1 MAEANSTAVSTEKMT
16 ALLASKATEWI
27 ATSIAEGKMKVP
39 EGYDVGSEMF
49 SAMLAIAQTRD
60 KNGRPA
66 LQVCTPASV
75 STALFQMATKGLNA
89 ALGQAYLLVRGDQLC
104 LQESYFGKVLMVK
117 RIYPHWNPNPVVIRE
132 GDVFEY
138 SIDPATGRK
147 YVVKHEQKLENMD
160 KDFVGGYLYLPT
172 GDLYIMTKKQILTAW
187 SKSSSREQATHRAF
201 SEKMVGKTLVNSGC
215 NMIIN
220 STPEYQMGMDEETNM
235 IENKLPDYED
245 AEDQTYTS
253 TTTDFEE
260 VEEAVEEKVVEPV
273 KVKEEVEEPTPVAE
287 APKDIEPNDDFEF

>member
-1 MAEANSTAVSTEKMT
+1 MAHEMQVKNNVGDQVIARINSLCEVGFTMPKDYQFVNAIKM
-16 ALLASKATEWI
+16 S
-27 ATSIAEGKMKVP
+27 
-39 EGYDVGSEMF
+39 
-49 SAMLAIAQTRD
+49 MLKLQDLKD

-138 SIDPATGRK
+138 SIDPATGK
-147 YVVKHEQKLENMD
+147 KFVVKHEQKLENMD

-187 SKSSSREQATHRAF
+187 SKSSSREQATHKAF

-220 STPEYQMGMDEETNM
+220 STPEYQISMDEETNM
-235 IENKLPDYED
+235 IENKLPDYEE
-245 AEDQTYTS
+245 AEDQTYAS
-253 TTTDFEE
+253 KTTDFEE
-260 VEEAVEEKVVEPV
+260 VEEVDEAKVVEPV
-273 KVKEEVEEPTPVAE
+273 KVEEVVEEPSIHAN
-287 APKDIEPNDDFEF
+287 APKADIQPNDSDFDF